1 MKKYDSHKKMDPRD
15 LRNLVDL
22 TNISYPVILK
32 EEDFILSENWNY
44 SPFAEQYGD
53 NRRVKIMTPPK
64 MTIRDYFCLWSD
76 LLGFG
81 PMWMDDNWEPAQSH
95 IKKIYD
101 RLQQTHNVVLSFCD
115 IREKN
120 LILNDGVAKIVGM
133 DDEIWG
139 KMRLNDFAHL
149 FRNWVH
155 MHMTINGTEH
165 AQGNPGL
172 RTIVS
177 FGLGVQYLADEIRM
191 DDLVL
196 NYTKPVGSTISNLAQ
211 MCGNPVVLYNPVDL
225 QMNTAFSKAYIL
237 DSIGSSQGLK
247 GSCFF
252 IEKSAL
258 NAIDKLAERSNSA
271 KIVEI
276 TDAGEKI
283 LYPYSTDNPNSVYFG
298 LELSN
303 PIEINYHNMWTT
315 TVFQVYKYYP
325 FDEKVNDCWFDL
337 T

>member
-1 MKKYDSHKKMDPRD
+1 MEGLDPMD
-15 LRNLVDL
+15 LRNIIDL
-22 TNISYPVILK
+22 TKISYPVVLK
-32 EEDFILSENWNY
+32 EGDFILPENWNY
-44 SPFAEQYGD
+44 SPFAVEYGD
-53 NRRVKIMTPPK
+53 NRRVKIMTPPEMK
-64 MTIRDYFCLWSD
+64 IREYFCLWSD

-81 PMWMDDNWEPAQSH
+81 HMWMDDNWAPSQNQ
-95 IKKIYD
+95 IKKIYN

-115 IREKN
+115 IHEKN
-120 LILNDGVAKIVGM
+120 LILNDGVAKIVGI
-133 DDEIWG
+133 DDEFFG
-139 KMRLNDFAHL
+139 EMRLGDFTHI
-149 FRNWVH
+149 FRNWVY

-165 AQGNPGL
+165 AQNDPGL
-172 RTIVS
+172 RTIIS

-196 NYTKPVGSTISNLAQ
+196 NYTKPKDSTMSNLAQ
-211 MCGNPVVLYNPVDL
+211 RCGNPIMMYNPIDL

-247 GSCFF
+247 GSRFF
-252 IEKSAL
+252 IDKSAL
-258 NAIDKLAERSNSA
+258 IAIDKLADRSKST
-271 KIVEI
+271 KIVEK
-276 TDAGEKI
+276 TDVGERI
-283 LYPYSTDNPNSVYFG
+283 LYPYSADQPDSVYLG

-303 PIEINYHNMWTT
+303 PIEINYHGMWST